1 MKNYLFLQKYDFLT
15 RFINLT
21 FVNILSGIMVPLATL
36 VSTIFLG
43 HLAEI
48 QYLTG
53 VALAGEIINL
63 FYGLFISLRMSATAL
78 TAIAVGQNDR
88 EAVLLSGLRHGL
100 LALVIG
106 LAIVLF
112 QYPLGKLGFG
122 LLSADPDTLTSA
134 LDYFNARIWSAPA
147 TLLRFIIMGWL
158 LGQEKV
164 TSVLIISVVGNALN
178 IIFDYF
184 FIVRWGYGSTGA
196 GISFAISEY
205 ITVFIGG
212 IFVCLDL
219 KWSEF
224 KMVIGKVFYFS
235 TFKST
240 LALNSNLLGA
250 NIVLFFVFGL
260 FSYLGVGM
268 GKITYAENALILQL
282 VTLNLFLADAL
293 KLSLETVGGTF
304 KGQGQNSKLVPLL
317 WIALGTGIIISI
329 LFSITSVLFPQTV
342 FGLFT
347 NHSEITHNIYIYV
360 PWLIV
365 ILIASTVAYILMG
378 HFIVLEAGNFVL
390 NSSIIAAVFGFLP
403 TILVMFWFYNNHILL
418 LALSLFFILRII
430 ILAFHI
436 PTTSGGDKR
445 STKVAV

>member
-1 MKNYLFLQKYDFLT
+1 MNNYSLLRRYDFLA
-15 RFINLT
+15 RFFKLT
-21 FVNILSGIMVPLATL
+21 LVNILSGIMVPLANL
-36 VSTIFLG
+36 ISTIFLG
-43 HLAEI
+43 HVAEI
-48 QYLTG
+48 QYMTG

-63 FYGLFISLRMSATAL
+63 FYALFISLRMSATAL

-122 LLSADPDTLTSA
+122 LLSTNPDTLTSA

-164 TSVLIISVVGNALN
+164 SSVLIISVVGNALN
-178 IIFDYF
+178 IILDYLL
-184 FIVRWGYGSTGA
+184 IILWGYGSTGA

-205 ITVFIGG
+205 LSVFLGF

-219 KWSEF
+219 KWSEV
-224 KMVIGKVFYFS
+224 KMLREKVFDFS

-240 LALNSNLLGA
+240 LALNSNLFIA

-268 GKITYAENALILQL
+268 GTITYAENALILQL

-304 KGQGQNSKLVPLL
+304 RGQGENEKLVPLL
-317 WIALGTGIIISI
+317 WIALSTGIVISF
-329 LFSITSVLFPQTV
+329 LLSITSILFPQTV

-347 NHSEITHNIYIYV
+347 NHSEITHNIYVYV

-365 ILIASTVAYILMG
+365 LLIASTVAYILVG
-378 HFIVLEAGNFVL
+378 HFIVWEAGNVVQ

-403 TILVMFWFYNNHILL
+403 TVLVMFWFYNNHILL
-418 LALSLFFILRII
+418 LALSLFFILRLI
-430 ILAFHI
+430 ILAFQI
-436 PTTSGGDKR
+436 PTNSVIETDRNSDYI
-445 STKVAV
+445 